1 LSVDTAKEKPVSLPR
16 LLIVDD
22 DPASLRLLNAILE
35 GVAKIHFATSGEEA
49 LRQVAR
55 HEPDLIL
62 LDVDM
67 PGLGGHATC
76 AVLKAD
82 PISAELPVIF
92 VTSCADTASETQALA
107 LGAVDFIHKP
117 VNAPVVLARVKTHLA
132 LKQKSDQLRRLT
144 MMDSLTGIANRRAFD
159 DSLHL
164 EWQRLLRHGESL
176 SLLMIDIDYFK
187 RYNDA
192 HGHPAGDSCLRQVA
206 IAIADTAKRTGDLAA
221 RYGGEEFAVILP
233 HTGEQDARTIAE
245 RICACVRALAI
256 AHGDSPVAPHV
267 TISIGV
273 ASMTTAGAAD
283 CQGAAGSAQS
293 SVQDSAPDSTSSCLL
308 ITPARAAPET
318 LVGLADQALYTAK
331 HQGRD
336 RMVMQSGK
344 LDPGWSPT
352 ASVTTVAVT
361 PTPHPL
367 PQRLR

>member
-1 LSVDTAKEKPVSLPR
+1 MDTAKEKPVALPR

-117 VNAPVVLARVKTHLA
+117 VNAPVVLARVQTHLA

-144 MMDSLTGIANRRAFD
+144 MMDALTGIANRRAFD

-164 EWQRLLRHGESL
+164 EWQRVLRHGEPL

-192 HGHPAGDSCLRQVA
+192 HGHPAGDTCLRQVA

-233 HTGEQDARTIAE
+233 HTGLQDARTIAE

-267 TISIGV
+267 TISVGV
-273 ASMTTAGAAD
+273 ASMSTAGGAH
-283 CQGAAGSAQS
+283 CQGAAGSAP
-293 SVQDSAPDSTSSCLL
+293 DSAPDSPSSCVL
-308 ITPARAAPET
+308 ITPERAAAET

-336 RMVMQSGK
+336 RMAMQSGK

-352 ASVTTVAVT
+352 ASVTTD
-361 PTPHPL
+361 PL

>member
-1 LSVDTAKEKPVSLPR
+1 MNTAKEKPVALPR

-76 AVLKAD
+76 AALKAD
-82 PISAELPVIF
+82 PASAELPVIF

-117 VNAPVVLARVKTHLA
+117 VNAPVVLARVKTQLA

-144 MMDSLTGIANRRAFD
+144 MMDALTGIANRRAFD

-164 EWQRLLRHGESL
+164 EWQRVLRHGEPL

-192 HGHPAGDSCLRQVA
+192 HGHPVGDTCLRQVA
-206 IAIADTAKRTGDLAA
+206 MAIADMAKRAGDLAA

-233 HTGEQDARTIAE
+233 HTGLQDARTIAE
-245 RICACVRALAI
+245 RMCACVRELAMV
-256 AHGDSPVAPHV
+256 HGDSPVAPHV
-267 TISIGV
+267 TISVGV
-273 ASMTTAGAAD
+273 ASMTTAGDAERLAE
-283 CQGAAGSAQS
+283 AGSEP
-293 SVQDSAPDSTSSCLL
+293 DSATGSSTSCML
-308 ITPARAAPET
+308 IGPARAAPET
-318 LVGLADQALYTAK
+318 LLGLADQALYMAK

-336 RMVMQSGK
+336 RVAMQSGK

-352 ASVTTVAVT
+352 AIAAAATMIL
-361 PTPHPL
+361 L
-367 PQRLR
+367 P

>member
-1 LSVDTAKEKPVSLPR
+1 MDNVKETSAPR

-76 AVLKAD
+76 AALKAD
-82 PISAELPVIF
+82 PASTELPVIF
-92 VTSCADTASETQALA
+92 VTSCADTACETQALA

-144 MMDSLTGIANRRAFD
+144 MIDPLTGIANRRAFD
-159 DSLHL
+159 DSLNL
-164 EWQRLLRHGESL
+164 EWQRVLRCGESL

-187 RYNDA
+187 RYNDG
-192 HGHPAGDSCLRQVA
+192 HGHQAGDSCLRQVA
-206 IAIADTAKRTGDLAA
+206 IAIADTAKRAGDLAA

-233 HTGEQDARTIAE
+233 HTGEKDALTIAE
-245 RICACVRALAI
+245 RICTGVRALAI

-273 ASMTTAGAAD
+273 ASMSAAGAAD
-283 CQGAAGSAQS
+283 CLAVALSE
-293 SVQDSAPDSTSSCLL
+293 QDSAQVSAPQSGTFCMLIAPDW
-308 ITPARAAPET
+308 AAPAT
-318 LVGLADQALYTAK
+318 LVTMADQAMYAAK
-331 HQGRD
+331 HEGRD
-336 RMVMQSGK
+336 RLAVQSCTFY
-344 LDPGWSPT
+344 PGWSPL
-352 ASVTTVAVT
+352 
-361 PTPHPL
+361 HRL
-367 PQRLR
+367 PRRLR

>member
-1 LSVDTAKEKPVSLPR
+1 MNTVKEKPVALPR

-76 AVLKAD
+76 AALKAD
-82 PISAELPVIF
+82 PASAELPVIF

-144 MMDSLTGIANRRAFD
+144 MMDALTGIANRRAFD

-164 EWQRLLRHGESL
+164 EWQRVLRRGEPI

-192 HGHPAGDSCLRQVA
+192 YGHPAGDACLRQVA
-206 IAIADTAKRTGDLAA
+206 IAIADTAKRAGDLAA

-233 HTGEQDARTIAE
+233 HTGKQDACTITE
-245 RICACVRALAI
+245 RICACVRTLAI
-256 AHGDSPVAPHV
+256 AHPDSPVAPHV
-267 TISIGV
+267 TISVGV
-273 ASMTTAGAAD
+273 ASMTATGAAD
-283 CQGAAGSAQS
+283 CLAEAGSEQGAAQN
-293 SVQDSAPDSTSSCLL
+293 SAPDSSTSCVL
-308 ITPARAAPET
+308 IAPECAAPET
-318 LVGLADQALYTAK
+318 LVVLADRALYTAK

-336 RMVMQSGK
+336 RMAMQSGTF
-344 LDPGWSPT
+344 DPDWS
-352 ASVTTVAVT
+352 AL
-361 PTPHPL
+361 HPL
-367 PQRLR
+367 SRRLR

>member
-1 LSVDTAKEKPVSLPR
+1 LSVNTAKEKPVALPR

-35 GVAKIHFATSGEEA
+35 GMAKIHFATSGEEA

-76 AVLKAD
+76 AALKAD
-82 PISAELPVIF
+82 PASAELPVIF
-92 VTSCADTASETQALA
+92 VTACADTACETQALA

-144 MMDSLTGIANRRAFD
+144 MMDALTGIANRRAFD
-159 DSLHL
+159 ESLHL
-164 EWQRLLRHGESL
+164 EWQRVLRHGEPL

-192 HGHPAGDSCLRQVA
+192 HGHPAGDTCLRQVA
-206 IAIADTAKRTGDLAA
+206 AAIADTTKRAGDLAA

-233 HTGEQDARTIAE
+233 HTGLQDARTIAE
-245 RICACVRALAI
+245 RICACVRALAM

-267 TISIGV
+267 TISVGV
-273 ASMTTAGAAD
+273 ASMTTGAD
-283 CQGAAGSAQS
+283 CLAEAGSEQGAAPGS
-293 SVQDSAPDSTSSCLL
+293 STSSML

-318 LVGLADQALYTAK
+318 LVALADQALYTAK

-336 RMVMQSGK
+336 RVAMQSGK

-352 ASVTTVAVT
+352 ASLTTLAVAPIAAAATVIL
-361 PTPHPL
+361 L
-367 PQRLR
+367 P

>member
-1 LSVDTAKEKPVSLPR
+1 VNTVKEKPVALPR

-76 AVLKAD
+76 AALKAD
-82 PISAELPVIF
+82 PASAELPVIF

-144 MMDSLTGIANRRAFD
+144 MMDALTGIANRRAFD

-164 EWQRLLRHGESL
+164 EWQRVLRRGEPI

-192 HGHPAGDSCLRQVA
+192 CGHPAGDACLRQVA
-206 IAIADTAKRTGDLAA
+206 IAIADTAKRAGDLAA

-233 HTGEQDARTIAE
+233 HTGKQDACTITE
-245 RICACVRALAI
+245 RICACVRTLAI
-256 AHGDSPVAPHV
+256 AHPDSPVAPHV
-267 TISIGV
+267 TISVGV
-273 ASMTTAGAAD
+273 ASMTATGAAD
-283 CQGAAGSAQS
+283 CLAEAGSEQGAAQN
-293 SVQDSAPDSTSSCLL
+293 SAPDSSTSCVL
-308 ITPARAAPET
+308 IAPECAAPET
-318 LVGLADQALYTAK
+318 LVVLADRALYTAK

-336 RMVMQSGK
+336 RMAMQSGTF
-344 LDPGWSPT
+344 DPDWS
-352 ASVTTVAVT
+352 AL
-361 PTPHPL
+361 HPL
-367 PQRLR
+367 SRRLR